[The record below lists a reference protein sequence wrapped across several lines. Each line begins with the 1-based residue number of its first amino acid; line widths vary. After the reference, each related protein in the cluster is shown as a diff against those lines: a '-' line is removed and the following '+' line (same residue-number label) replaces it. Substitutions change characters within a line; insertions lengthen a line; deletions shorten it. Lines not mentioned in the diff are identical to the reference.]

1 MSDLINIKNF
11 AKQLRARYPGTIF
24 RGHSMNLTTNTDEL
38 IKGLRIERIAYQ
50 INQGTGQITLID
62 KAEADRVT
70 AYFDDLYEQ
79 RKGGVND
86 RRCDKQDTKKIAELE
101 ARYVELDDRVKEL
114 SAKIDKLVAVIA
126 GGAE

>member
-1 MSDLINIKNF
+1 MSDLINIKDF

-24 RGHSMNLTTNTDEL
+24 RGHVISVTAGTDAL

-50 INQGTGQITLID
+50 INQGSGQITLID

-70 AYFDDLYEQ
+70 AYFDALYEQ

-86 RRCDKQDTKKIAELE
+86 GRCDKQDTKKIAELE

-114 SAKIDKLVAVIA
+114 SAKIDKLVAVIS
-126 GGAE
+126 GGDE